1 MTHVCGWC
9 KTETKIKEYIKILRV
24 SFEEKRIT
32 VHLLGT
38 CPGQLCGL
46 EAYYTYH
53 LPISE
58 FKEKPDIYQDVEETT
73 ITGVE

>member
-1 MTHVCGWC
+1 MSFVCHWC

-32 VHLLGT
+32 VYLLGK
-38 CPGQLCGL
+38 CPGDLCGL
-46 EAYYTYH
+46 ESYYTYH

-58 FKEKPDIYQDVEETT
+58 FKEKKDK
-73 ITGVE
+73 